1 MQYTC
6 TNNIKFIA
14 KMQRQLLTF
23 TCYYAKYITP
33 KLLRQIYND
42 EKAEN
47 TLGKIAFV
55 LLVL

>member
-1 MQYTC
+1 
-6 TNNIKFIA
+6 
-14 KMQRQLLTF
+14 MQRQLLTF
-23 TCYYAKYITP
+23 ACYYAKYITP